1 MVKRIFVIEEGD
13 FLDLIKICIYNLY
26 LLHRSIPNN
35 YVTVIQLIYKIL
47 SFCYQKIKKNTV

>member
-1 MVKRIFVIEEGD
+1 MDKCIFVIEEGD

-35 YVTVIQLIYKIL
+35 YVTVIQLIYKIF